1 MYSNVSLCTLKL
13 QFLLIYFFYINNHS
27 GQWWVVIKS
36 FPIVGK
42 GIILR
47 FLNDLC
53 WKNNESLVNWCKH
66 WIKTV
71 NIKFVPFASDFI
83 NKCVYGALWMLKE
96 TKKGAPVTQ
105 RETEL
110 RKQRSLCQ
118 MCDVSQEG
126 TLVHSASGLFIWIK
140 ENIIKTFPHA
150 QAIK

>member
-1 MYSNVSLCTLKL
+1 
-13 QFLLIYFFYINNHS
+13 
-27 GQWWVVIKS
+27 
-36 FPIVGK
+36 
-42 GIILR
+42 
-47 FLNDLC
+47 
-53 WKNNESLVNWCKH
+53 
-66 WIKTV
+66 
-71 NIKFVPFASDFI
+71 
-83 NKCVYGALWMLKE
+83 MLKE

-110 RKQRSLCQ
+110 RKQHSLCQ